1 MVSPTEGFVIKR
13 FIIAFIVLVIIVG
26 GLVGFN
32 LFRDKAI
39 EQFFAGM
46 KPPALT
52 VSAIEVQP
60 ITWEPG
66 IPAIGTVAAS
76 QGVDLTVETTGI
88 VDEILFNA
96 NERVEQGKILVQ
108 LDDAVERAD
117 LNAVEAQAK
126 LDQQSL
132 QRAEELQKR
141 GVSSQVAA
149 ITARGTA
156 SASAA
161 LAATFKAVLDQKQ
174 VRAPFSG
181 TMGIPRVDNGQFV
194 TPGTVIATIQDLETM
209 RIDFTIPEQRF
220 SELKIGQRVIFGMT
234 DEAMPFSGTIT
245 GIDPKVDPVTRLVSV
260 RAKIDNPEGRLNP
273 GQFLQVEVKL
283 PREEGVLAV
292 PQTALVTSL
301 YGDYIFVV
309 RKEATEGG
317 ASDEGAD
324 ADGPLVARQIFVKAR
339 RRSSGLVEIS
349 EGLNPGDLVVTA
361 GQNRLSNGSAVTVD
375 NTVTPERTSD
385 RQAQNG

>member
-1 MVSPTEGFVIKR
+1 MIKR
-13 FIIAFIVLVIIVG
+13 FIIAFIVLVIVVG

-66 IPAIGTVAAS
+66 IPAIGTVAAA

-88 VDEILFNA
+88 VDKILFNA

-149 ITARGTA
+149 ITARGAA

-161 LAATFKAVLDQKQ
+161 LAAKFKAVLDQKQ

-181 TMGIPRVDNGQFV
+181 TMGIPRVDNGQYV

-234 DEAMPFSGTIT
+234 AEAMPFSGTIT

-309 RKEATEGG
+309 RKEAAEGG

-324 ADGPLVARQIFVKAR
+324 ADGPLVARQIFVKAG

-349 EGLNPGDLVVTA
+349 EGLSPGDLVVTA